1 MPLGEINNR
10 LNADTA
16 VIVMLE
22 TAEGID
28 NAEAIAALPGI
39 DVLLIGSGDLTTD
52 YGIPGQV
59 DHPRL
64 REAYERVAAA
74 CRTHGKVLGV
84 GGIRHNVALQ
94 GELIRL
100 GARFVIAGTDVNY
113 VLAGARQDTTALR
126 AIPLGKRRL
135 GDLLARARTGRTI
148 GERAVVLR
156 GFARAAARAAARRGR
171 TDRRRGAVPQHDHPR
186 RVSDVGGDDQLRPSR
201 LGDRPQRVSLRIPRP
216 ETGRPGRRCQRL
228 FRELAADAAEAAGFP
243 AFEPDAC
250 LLNRYEP
257 GTRLSLHRD
266 ENERDLTAPIVSV
279 SLGLPAVFLF
289 GGKSRSDRPA
299 G

>member
-1 MPLGEINNR
+1 MAEDIRNSMKQKLAAAGELVLCMSLRLARSVDIAMVAKAGGYDALYVDMVHSPYSIETTSTICAAALGIGITPLVRVPSHGAHWASRVLDGGAQGVIVPHVDNRSQAEAVVRHCRFPPVGRRSVMGLGPALGYVAAPLGELNDR
-10 LNADTA
+10 LNRDTA
-16 VIVMLE
+16 LIVMLE

-28 NAEAIAALPGI
+28 NAAVIAALPGI

-64 REAYERVAAA
+64 RAAYERVADA

-126 AIPLGKRRL
+126 AIPLG
-135 GDLLARARTGRTI
+135 
-148 GERAVVLR
+148 
-156 GFARAAARAAARRGR
+156 
-171 TDRRRGAVPQHDHPR
+171 
-186 RVSDVGGDDQLRPSR
+186 
-201 LGDRPQRVSLRIPRP
+201 
-216 ETGRPGRRCQRL
+216 
-228 FRELAADAAEAAGFP
+228 
-243 AFEPDAC
+243 
-250 LLNRYEP
+250 
-257 GTRLSLHRD
+257 
-266 ENERDLTAPIVSV
+266 
-279 SLGLPAVFLF
+279 
-289 GGKSRSDRPA
+289 
-299 G
+299 